1 MMNRLE
7 KSIVM
12 DLTNTEITTI
22 DQQHI
27 KIKSMGKKHDYIITL
42 DNRGLGAN
50 CSCKD
55 YEFNSYR
62 HVNFMCKHLL
72 LINRLIA

>member
-1 MMNRLE
+1 MMTRQD
-7 KSIVM
+7 KAIVM
-12 DLTNTEITTI
+12 DLCNYEVRTI
-22 DQQHI
+22 DPEHI

-72 LINRLIA
+72 YINGLVS